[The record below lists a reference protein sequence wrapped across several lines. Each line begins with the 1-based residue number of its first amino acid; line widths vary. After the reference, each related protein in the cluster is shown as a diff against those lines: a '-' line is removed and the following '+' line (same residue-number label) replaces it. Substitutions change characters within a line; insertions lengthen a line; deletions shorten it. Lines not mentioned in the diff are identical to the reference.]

1 MGIGFYFDVHH
12 FSSYIVNMLSGC
24 NRCCYCF
31 YVYSGRCAE
40 MTIYSKFA
48 SLLFLFGGG
57 GVIYIKTCCFTIS
70 YIGIVNVLILAL
82 NKYDVL
88 PRITAF

>member
-57 GVIYIKTCCFTIS
+57 GQFILKHVVLQY
-70 YIGIVNVLILAL
+70 LIL
-82 NKYDVL
+82 VS
-88 PRITAF
+88 